1 MKSLK
6 LGLLAIALTTGWT
19 AAQNQPQSP
28 LPAPT
33 GPYSVGRA
41 SLQWSDESRP
51 DAASPDGHRQL
62 VVWLWYPAAET
73 QQQVAPW
80 QPGKWGEL
88 YWTRFLRSHP
98 DSGALGTRYP
108 VQSVLSH
115 SYGNIPPLPDRLVLP
130 LLLFTPGGGELPLN
144 YASLI
149 EDLASYGYIVA
160 GIVPAHSGSCV
171 YSDGRIVDLPLRT
184 RFDESAAVADLIF
197 TLNELEK
204 LRANSPW
211 KDRIDFKRIGAFGH
225 SLGGG
230 ASLDIAKTDSRVR
243 AVVAIDAGD
252 PTGLAKPILY
262 LHAAGDQ
269 LRTLPPDVIGEIR
282 QQTQAFL
289 QTARPGYDLWIR
301 GARHSFCTDHLMLP
315 YLPKTVELAGTIQP
329 SRAITITRVFVHSF
343 FDQYL
348 KGAKTVVPI
357 GPSPSFPEVVLL
369 GFQVKR

>member
-6 LGLLAIALTTGWT
+6 LGLISIALTAGWA
-19 AAQNQPQSP
+19 AAQDQPQGL
-28 LPAPT
+28 LPSLT

-62 VVWLWYPAAET
+62 VVWLWYPAAKT
-73 QQQVAPW
+73 QKQSPAAW
-80 QPGKWGEL
+80 QPDKWGEL

-98 DSGALGTRYP
+98 DFAALGTRYP
-108 VQSVLSH
+108 VQSILSH
-115 SYGNIPPLPDRLVLP
+115 SYANVPPLPGRQVFP

-149 EDLASYGYIVA
+149 EDLASYGYIVV

-171 YSDGRIVDLPLRT
+171 YSDGRIVDLPSRT
-184 RFDESAAVADLIF
+184 RFDESAAVADLTF
-197 TLNELEK
+197 TLNEFEK
-204 LRANSPW
+204 LPAKSPW
-211 KDRIDFKRIGAFGH
+211 KNRIDFTHIGAFGH

-230 ASLDIAKTDSRVR
+230 ASLDIAKTDARVR

-269 LRTLPPDVIGEIR
+269 LTTLPPDAIGEIR
-282 QQTQAFL
+282 QQTQLFL
-289 QTARPGYDLWIR
+289 QTARPGYDLWIK
-301 GARHSFCTDHLMLP
+301 GARHSFSMDHFMLP
-315 YLPKTVELAGTIQP
+315 YLPKTIEMAGTIEP
-329 SRAITITRVFVHSF
+329 TRAITITRVLIRSF
-343 FDQYL
+343 FDQHL
-348 KGAKTVVPI
+348 KGTKPAVPI
-357 GPSPSFPEVVLL
+357 SPSPGFPEVVLV
-369 GFQVKR
+369 GDPK